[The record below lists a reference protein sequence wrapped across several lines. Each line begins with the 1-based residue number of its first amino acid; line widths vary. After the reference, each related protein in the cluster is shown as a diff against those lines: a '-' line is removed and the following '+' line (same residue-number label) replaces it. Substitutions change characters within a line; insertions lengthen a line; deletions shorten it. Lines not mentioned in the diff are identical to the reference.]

1 MSMYIPL
8 QLRLTFFYAI
18 LLGLALW
25 FFSSTVY
32 TQAEQRAYRD
42 LDNTL
47 SSRAASVRLGKDIF
61 TAIDQHSDQLP
72 FTLPSVDGL
81 GIGGVAIEVLDNQLN
96 LLATTTTNNPG

>member
-1 MSMYIPL
+1 MYIPL

-25 FFSSTVY
+25 FFGSTVY
-32 TQAEQRAYRD
+32 TQAEQRSYHD

-61 TAIDQHSDQLP
+61 ANQNPQQLP
-72 FTLPSVDGL
+72 LTLPSGDGL
-81 GIGGVAIEVLDNQLN
+81 GTG
-96 LLATTTTNNPG
+96 